1 MAKSFKGTDRT
12 KINLDADCVKLVDT
26 LLEQTTV
33 AGKAVEVGDALD
45 KHFAQAQAGQQSLSH
60 DELALLQELLT
71 LATFTRAARPV
82 AARAKKAI
90 VAGVKSFYKPEG

>member
-1 MAKSFKGTDRT
+1 MSFKGTDT
-12 KINLDADCVKLVDT
+12 TTIDLDAECVKIIDT

-33 AGKAVEVGDALD
+33 AGKAVEVGASLD
-45 KHFAQAQAGQQSLSH
+45 VYFAAAKAGRQALSH
-60 DELALLQELLT
+60 DQLALLQELLT

-82 AARAKKAI
+82 AARAMKAI